1 MDAGVAG
8 EFLSEPDPFCH
19 IANKRRQSG
28 ILACLINLS
37 QFLIINEAGPVSS
50 TVVGHSKTCL
60 IIAFGWFHSGKS
72 LSDGSLVG
80 ILMAL
85 GGIIA

>member
-1 MDAGVAG
+1 M
-8 EFLSEPDPFCH
+8 
-19 IANKRRQSG
+19 
-28 ILACLINLS
+28 LACLINLS

-60 IIAFGWFHSGKS
+60 IVAGGWIHSRRA

-85 GGIIA
+85 GGIIAYVVPHTSPSLTFACRAPY

>member
-1 MDAGVAG
+1 MG
-8 EFLSEPDPFCH
+8 EIF
-19 IANKRRQSG
+19 ANKHPQSG
-28 ILACLINLS
+28 MLACLINLS

-60 IIAFGWFHSGKS
+60 IVATGWITSGKA
-72 LSDGSLVG
+72 LSDGSLIGTV
-80 ILMAL
+80 MAI

>member
-1 MDAGVAG
+1 MKVTN
-8 EFLSEPDPFCH
+8 H
-19 IANKRRQSG
+19 NTQSG
-28 ILACLINLS
+28 MLACLINLS

-60 IIAFGWFHSGKS
+60 IVAGGWIHSRKS

-80 ILMAL
+80 ILLAL
-85 GGIIA
+85 GGIVA